1 MDLVFFTSPKKRTDI
16 KTNLGG
22 IMKKILLFLLI
33 LMGIGAVSA
42 EYSYWIEDIGD
53 GQYNIWTKIN
63 ISAGETKTIYIV
75 KQDGYSPDG
84 SQVFEFF
91 DNFEGQEFSEG
102 QTITNLGTDLFG
114 KIISVKASYGNS
126 NDGQFYISLDGSKVV
141 PIYLSTNGTNN
152 VQTYDGSY
160 HTIATNPTYPVE
172 VEITPYDTTS
182 CKRTVIGYESE
193 SYTGGYY
200 SSTAAAGDLKVG
212 SSSGYT
218 WTVKMYEVYVR
229 KYADQEPTVSI
240 EQISDDTYK
249 ITISNPNDYDLV
261 DFQIPIEGISLT
273 SDSLLLTDTISDEKL
288 SFRVVSTEL
297 MPHSPIIL
305 NITNIS
311 GAPQQFI
318 INWGDG
324 TTEINADT
332 TTANHTYDWEDNFR
346 ITVSS
351 LDSEENIIAT
361 NSTTV
366 NVVYNLSEI
375 PYKYLI
381 KVANPTE
388 NFTNYPLRLSLN
400 SQNFDFLISKPLGTD
415 IYFRDTEGNIYKHF
429 IQNYS
434 ISDQKATV
442 VVQIPQLLPNSY
454 AEFYLCVDRD
464 DKDRAQ
470 YTFDTSGTDI
480 SILYTIISE
489 LSILPDEPNNITTY
503 QMISSTT
510 SSYQNITIV
519 CIDEAS
525 YLQKETTGSVRFVS
539 SDGKET
545 FYQLDNFKKG
555 ILKVPSS
562 NNTGLIILLTD
573 DGVMRKI
580 PYSTDALNSV
590 FLPPQSAPVL
600 LKGSDGTGWTVY
612 NDRGAYI
619 SYVSDDSVVYLTPGQ
634 MYDFYVGDEAVKKGY
649 MILGSGDV
657 VYYRKDTPEVMGKI
671 ITEQIIMENNNSVK
685 LIISAKQNATIQFS
699 DGANDTLINGNT
711 YTYIKPDGTEYWI
724 YGTDGT
730 EYKHG
735 ILSVENWG
743 KLKEFGENYPNLA
756 KWIGYMLII
765 TVLLAGSYITIY
777 IALPASVITA
787 LILIR
792 VGWIELDLLTTSLIT
807 LIALGSFIYFFV
819 KRNW

>member
-1 MDLVFFTSPKKRTDI
+1 MALP
-16 KTNLGG
+16 
-22 IMKKILLFLLI
+22 
-33 LMGIGAVSA
+33 
-42 EYSYWIEDIGD
+42 YWIDD
-53 GQYNIWTKIN
+53 NLNIWTKTSIAAN
-63 ISAGETKTIYIV
+63 SSTVLYV
-75 KQDGYSPDG
+75 RKQDGYSPDG
-84 SQVFEFF
+84 DAVFELF
-91 DNFEGQEFSEG
+91 DDFEGDSLDTGKWDISGTPAYTVSDGKLYLSSFSSSG
-102 QTITNLGTDLFG
+102 QYLDISSKNAFGAPFVVEASVQYPKHTDGNGGLALFRDGGFTSFIVYGSAGGTGDGFGLFG
-114 KIISVKASYGNS
+114 DVSYKW
-126 NDGQFYISLDGSKVV
+126 GQFYDFSFKKRRFVV
-141 PIYLSTNGTNN
+141 DETTVVAYTELFSN
-152 VQTYDGSY
+152 TYSF
-160 HTIATNPTYPVE
+160 
-172 VEITPYDTTS
+172 
-182 CKRTVIGYESE
+182 
-193 SYTGGYY
+193 
-200 SSTAAAGDLKVG
+200 
-212 SSSGYT
+212 SSSGYNK
-218 WTVKMYEVYVR
+218 VGFRGEYLAPNLYVDHIFVR
-229 KYADQEPTVSI
+229 KYADQEPTVLV
-240 EQISDDTYK
+240 EQIDDTTWK
-249 ITISNPNDYDLV
+249 ITITNNNDYDLV
-261 DFQIPIEGISLT
+261 DYQVCIPIALPVYPGFY
-273 SDSLLLTDTISDEKL
+273 SDSWLITDTLSNATL
-288 SFRVVSTEL
+288 SFEVSEL
-297 MPHSPIIL
+297 NPPHIPTTI
-305 NITNIS
+305 NITNVTGDVS
-311 GAPQQFI
+311 KFI

-324 TTEINADT
+324 TTEEINAET
-332 TTANHTYDWEDNFR
+332 TTANHTYDWEDNFK

-351 LDSEENIIAT
+351 LVDSEANILAT

-366 NVVYNLSEI
+366 KVAYPLDEI
-375 PYKYLI
+375 PYKYLV
-381 KVANPTE
+381 KVANPTSQ
-388 NFTNYPLRLSLN
+388 NFTNYPLEISLTDL
-400 SQNFDFLISKPLGTD
+400 NFDFLLAKPLGTD
-415 IYFRDTEGNIYKHF
+415 IYFRDSKCNIYKHF

>member
-1 MDLVFFTSPKKRTDI
+1 M
-16 KTNLGG
+16 
-22 IMKKILLFLLI
+22 
-33 LMGIGAVSA
+33 A
-42 EYSYWIEDIGD
+42 
-53 GQYNIWTKIN
+53 
-63 ISAGETKTIYIV
+63 
-75 KQDGYSPDG
+75 
-84 SQVFEFF
+84 
-91 DNFEGQEFSEG
+91 
-102 QTITNLGTDLFG
+102 
-114 KIISVKASYGNS
+114 
-126 NDGQFYISLDGSKVV
+126 
-141 PIYLSTNGTNN
+141 
-152 VQTYDGSY
+152 
-160 HTIATNPTYPVE
+160 
-172 VEITPYDTTS
+172 
-182 CKRTVIGYESE
+182 
-193 SYTGGYY
+193 
-200 SSTAAAGDLKVG
+200 
-212 SSSGYT
+212 
-218 WTVKMYEVYVR
+218 
-229 KYADQEPTVSI
+229 
-240 EQISDDTYK
+240 
-249 ITISNPNDYDLV
+249 
-261 DFQIPIEGISLT
+261 
-273 SDSLLLTDTISDEKL
+273 
-288 SFRVVSTEL
+288 
-297 MPHSPIIL
+297 
-305 NITNIS
+305 
-311 GAPQQFI
+311 
-318 INWGDG
+318 
-324 TTEINADT
+324 
-332 TTANHTYDWEDNFR
+332 
-346 ITVSS
+346 
-351 LDSEENIIAT
+351 
-361 NSTTV
+361 
-366 NVVYNLSEI
+366 
-375 PYKYLI
+375 
-381 KVANPTE
+381 
-388 NFTNYPLRLSLN
+388 
-400 SQNFDFLISKPLGTD
+400 KPLGTD

-590 FLPPQSAPVL
+590 FIPPQSAPVL

-699 DGANDTLINGNT
+699 DGANDTLINGNI

-792 VGWIELDLLTTSLIT
+792 VGWIELDLLTTSIIT
-807 LIALGSFIYFFV
+807 LIALGSYIYFFV